1 MLPLPL
7 FHRPISC
14 ATGKAGHL
22 TRTMENTG
30 CYPEVRHTCSDCGAW
45 HSLIFSVP

>member
-30 CYPEVRHTCSDCGAW
+30 CYPEVRHTCSDCRELGT
-45 HSLIFSVP
+45 V